1 MHLPRLCQS
10 SVNVATY
17 KVYTCKDP
25 FRVCGERLGHYML
38 AAQAPQEASL
48 LHLVLLFLLQGL
60 SSFSFL
66 AEGPGKGRA
75 YKCLV
80 SA

>member
-1 MHLPRLCQS
+1 M
-10 SVNVATY
+10 NVATY
-17 KVYTCKDP
+17 KVHTCKDP
-25 FRVCGERLGHYML
+25 SHVCGGKLEHCML
-38 AAQAPQEASL
+38 AVQAPQEASL
-48 LHLVLLFLLQGL
+48 LHLVLQFLLQGL

-80 SA
+80 AA